1 MCYRVTITFHVS
13 VSVFDASALLSLA
26 HQNFAQTLRLEL
38 FRFMEIDAFDCNQ
51 VGNDFNDIQLFRK
64 QLINFI

>member
-51 VGNDFNDIQLFRK
+51 VAMTLMISNYFVN
-64 QLINFI
+64 N

>member
-1 MCYRVTITFHVS
+1 MCYRVTITFPVS

-51 VGNDFNDIQLFRK
+51 VAMTLMISNYFVN
-64 QLINFI
+64 N